1 LGDALEAHETA
12 IRYGGLP
19 GILNVSLVESAINRP
34 YCGYYRPMR
43 KKATALVESLC
54 RNHGF
59 ADGNKRTCL
68 LLLMLLLD
76 RSGYTLK
83 RLGNEDKNEATENL
97 LLNVAAGQMSFD
109 EIEKWIGNRL
119 VRKSA
124 R

>member
-1 LGDALEAHETA
+1 MEAHETA